1 MKRNAVAW
9 AALVVSTAALISS
22 NGLLTKKVPATL
34 EIPAAAQAQAEALS
48 TAFNS
53 VSEFVKPSVVQI
65 SVKKKATP
73 RARMNRGQPRPGDPH
88 QNVDPKEFEEMM
100 KRFFGPDFK
109 FEKEQFG
116 AEMGTGSG
124 FVYDDKGH
132 ILTNNHVVENAEVI
146 DVTFSDGEKFS
157 AKVIGADPKSD
168 VAVIKVEATDY
179 RPLPRG
185 ESSKVK
191 VGEWVLAIGSPF
203 GFEQSVT
210 AGIISALDRGDAQ
223 ILGQDTYEDFL
234 QTDAAINP
242 GNSGGPLVDL
252 RGRVIGMNSAIATS
266 TRSSAGVGFAIPIDM
281 ASHLADRL
289 IKDGK
294 IQRALLG
301 ITLQP
306 LSSST
311 AKELTGS
318 SKTKGILVNNV
329 VPESPAAK
337 AGIQQGDII
346 TGFDGKPAQSV
357 PLFRNLVSTS
367 EIGRQFN
374 VTYIRDGQPGTA
386 TVVLAPAEKV
396 LKTVNRVEPK
406 DDEEKPAE
414 PKKPEAKKP
423 EVAKVEV
430 ESYGLEVQE
439 LTPDLAGKFGYPEGT
454 KGVLIS
460 SVRDNSP
467 ADAAGLASGLVI
479 TKVVKDKKVSPLS
492 SPKQFTELSKT
503 GHDMVLHVLT
513 PNGNGAFVTMSR
525 AHK

>member
-9 AALVVSTAALISS
+9 AALAVSTAALISS
-22 NGLLTKKVPATL
+22 AGLTRKVPATL

-48 TAFNS
+48 TAFSS

-73 RARMNRGQPRPGDPH
+73 RARMKGAPRPGDPH

-100 KRFFGPDFK
+100 KRFFGPDFR

-157 AKVIGADPKSD
+157 AKVVGADPKSD
-168 VAVIKVEATDY
+168 VAVIKVETTSY
-179 RPLPRG
+179 QPLPRG
-185 ESSKVK
+185 ESAKVK
-191 VGEWVLAIGSPF
+191 VGEWVLAVGSPF

-210 AGIISALDRGDAQ
+210 AGIISALDRSDAR
-223 ILGQDTYEDFL
+223 ILGNDTYEDFL

-252 RGRVIGMNSAIATS
+252 KGRVIGMNSAIATS

-306 LSSST
+306 LSSSL
-311 AKELTGS
+311 AKDLTGNP
-318 SKTKGILVNNV
+318 KVKGILVGDV
-329 VPESPAAK
+329 VEDSPAAK
-337 AGIQQGDII
+337 AGIKAGDII
-346 TGFDGKPAQSV
+346 TGFNKKPAQSV

-367 EIGRQFN
+367 EIGRKFQLD
-374 VTYIRDGQPGTA
+374 YIRDGKPETA
-386 TVVLAPAEKV
+386 EVVLAPAEAVMKV
-396 LKTVNRVEPK
+396 VNRGEPK
-406 DDEEKPAE
+406 VEEKAADK
-414 PKKPEAKKP
+414 PKEP
-423 EVAKVEV
+423 EVAKAEV
-430 ESYGLEVQE
+430 ADFGLEVQE
-439 LTPDLAGKFGYPEGT
+439 LTPALAKQFKFPEGT

-460 SVRDNSP
+460 SVKEDSA
-467 ADAAGLASGLVI
+467 ADAAGLAPGLVVS
-479 TKVVKDKKVSPLS
+479 KVVKNGRVATLN
-492 SPKQFTELSKT
+492 SPKQFSELTAGGQEVTLYVS
-503 GHDMVLHVLT
+503 T
-513 PNGNGAFVTMSR
+513 PNGRGMFVPL
-525 AHK
+525 AKPQGK